1 MSTLEIFE
9 LVKNADYD
17 QYTTNMQKGIKI
29 FEGTQMRLTGNKN
42 SLKGYSKKT

>member
-17 QYTTNMQKGIKI
+17 QYTTNMQKRIKI
-29 FEGTQMRLTGNKN
+29 
-42 SLKGYSKKT
+42 LKVLKWDLLVTKTV

>member
-1 MSTLEIFE
+1 MSTLKIFE

-29 FEGTQMRLTGNKN
+29 
-42 SLKGYSKKT
+42 LKVLK